1 MTKIGYFATYARF
14 DTVDKEAAAAF
25 LGADNIVGDTFTIDH
40 EVTPDS
46 DKAWIVNPFGKK
58 MGYLEPKTAS
68 QVDLCKAKGWT
79 TIAILAL
86 VAFSEEPSPGL
97 YWGEVVIISYDP
109 KYESDFS
116 VFVEGIRKQ
125 ISKGVRP
132 KVTLGPDSL
141 QTIISS
147 HGNWLPTDRVALP
160 KKEKGTAWVKTERT
174 GTEALVKQ
182 ARKGNI
188 GCTIGAWAFLLA
200 LVALIVFGLHSC
212 GLF

>member
-58 MGYLEPKTAS
+58 MGYLEPKIAS

-147 HGNWLPTDRVALP
+147 HGNWLPADRVALP

-174 GTEALVKQ
+174 GTEALVEQ

-188 GCTIGAWAFLLA
+188 GCTIGAWAFLLV
-200 LVALIVFGLHSC
+200 LVALIVLGLHSC

>member
-132 KVTLGPDSL
+132 KVALGPDSL

-160 KKEKGTAWVKTERT
+160 KKEKGTTWVKTERT
-174 GTEALVKQ
+174 GTEALVEQ

-188 GCTIGAWAFLLA
+188 GCTIGAWAFLLV

>member
-58 MGYLEPKTAS
+58 MGYLEPKTVS

-132 KVTLGPDSL
+132 KVALGPDSL

-174 GTEALVKQ
+174 GTEALVEQ

>member
-58 MGYLEPKTAS
+58 MGYLEPKTVS

-132 KVTLGPDSL
+132 KVALGPDSL

-147 HGNWLPTDRVALP
+147 HGNWLPADRVALP

-174 GTEALVKQ
+174 GTEALVEQ

-188 GCTIGAWAFLLA
+188 GCTIGAWAFLLV

>member
-25 LGADNIVGDTFTIDH
+25 LGADNNVGDTFTIDH

-58 MGYLEPKTAS
+58 MGYLQPKVAS
-68 QVDLCKAKGWT
+68 QIDLCNAKGWNT
-79 TIAILAL
+79 VAILAL
-86 VAFSEEPSPGL
+86 VAFSEEPAPGL

-109 KYESDFS
+109 KFETDFS
-116 VFVEGIRKQ
+116 IFVEGIRKQ
-125 ISKGVRP
+125 IGKGVRP
-132 KVTLGPDSL
+132 KVNLGPDSL
-141 QTIISS
+141 QSIIES

-174 GTEALVKQ
+174 GTEALVEQ

-188 GCTIGAWAFLLA
+188 GCTIGAWVFLLA
-200 LVALIVFGLHSC
+200 LVALLVFGLHSC

>member
-160 KKEKGTAWVKTERT
+160 KKEKGTAWVKTDRT
-174 GTEALVKQ
+174 GTEALVGQ

>member
-68 QVDLCKAKGWT
+68 QVDLCRAKGWT

-132 KVTLGPDSL
+132 KVALGPDSL

-174 GTEALVKQ
+174 GTEALVEQ

>member
-160 KKEKGTAWVKTERT
+160 KKKREPLGLKPNEPVLKLLLNK
-174 GTEALVKQ
+174 LVRVTS
-182 ARKGNI
+182 AV
-188 GCTIGAWAFLLA
+188 LLV
-200 LVALIVFGLHSC
+200 L
-212 GLF
+212 GLFF

>member
-125 ISKGVRP
+125 INKGVRP
-132 KVTLGPDSL
+132 KVALGPDSL

-174 GTEALVKQ
+174 GTEALVEQ